1 MDTYLDTYLNNLL
14 CLITDEIVLNISYEN
29 SRMRTYG
36 RIIILNDSRS
46 LKHLIKLIFII
57 YLLELFNFVYSI

>member
-1 MDTYLDTYLNNLL
+1 MDTYLNNLL

-36 RIIILNDSRS
+36 RIII
-46 LKHLIKLIFII
+46 
-57 YLLELFNFVYSI
+57 

>member
-14 CLITDEIVLNISYEN
+14 CLITDEIVLNISYGN

-36 RIIILNDSRS
+36 RIII
-46 LKHLIKLIFII
+46 
-57 YLLELFNFVYSI
+57 

>member
-14 CLITDEIVLNISYEN
+14 SLITDEISLNISYEN

-36 RIIILNDSRS
+36 RIII
-46 LKHLIKLIFII
+46 
-57 YLLELFNFVYSI
+57 